1 MSDTINQPSPNADSI
16 ESAQSAIHRR
26 YYKEGIFSKYRLPEN
41 GPKRK
46 TPKSII
52 IKAKKIFQATLQK
65 SAESLN
71 PSQIGLVI
79 SPSFSLLHTPII
91 LHFVDRSTLSKVLR
105 LVAGA
110 LEKDKKEKKKE
121 IDFFNMID
129 NQLDST
135 SASSGESTTT
145 SASSTSSS
153 SDLESDHSDIVLGRA
168 DTEHLRVSNPYWF

>member
-1 MSDTINQPSPNADSI
+1 MSDTINQPSPNTDSI

-46 TPKSII
+46 TPKSFI
-52 IKAKKIFQATLQK
+52 IKAKKIFQAMPQK
-65 SAESLN
+65 SAESPN

-91 LHFVDRSTLSKVLR
+91 LHFVDRSTLLKVLQ

-110 LEKDKKEKKKE
+110 LEKDKKEKKKK
-121 IDFFNMID
+121 INFFNMID
-129 NQLDST
+129 SQSDST
-135 SASSGESTTT
+135 LASSEESTTT

-153 SDLESDHSDIVLGRA
+153 SDLELDHNDIVLGQA
-168 DTEHLRVSNPYWF
+168 DREHLRVSNPYWF